1 MARNVGGRNLR
12 RRSSLIINDEVLVD
26 LGPDIVTASWAYNVS
41 LEKIHLCLQ
50 THSHEDH
57 FDPELIMSRHT
68 EYGTQTNVSLVLV
81 GSKKTVK
88 KLDLLAQKRCQ
99 YGSLYDK
106 KVQQAFHLEL
116 QEVTPFERYTLG
128 KYHIVGYPA
137 NHDTEYDALLYSI
150 ACEERAI
157 LYGTDTSIIFDAVW
171 DDLIAR
177 KMCYDLVILDH
188 TYGIGYDSSDHLAA
202 NDFISHV
209 DLINT
214 KQLLKEG
221 GHIYATHL
229 SHEGIREHSELQ
241 QYALSHGY
249 NIAYDGLTITLQ

>member
-1 MARNVGGRNLR
+1 MARHAGGRNLR

-26 LGPDIVTASWAYNVS
+26 LGPDIVTASYAYNIS
-41 LEKIHLCLQ
+41 LANIHLCLQ
-50 THSHEDH
+50 THSHGDH
-57 FDPELIMSRHT
+57 FDPELLMSRHT
-68 EYGTQTNVSLVLV
+68 EYGTQTNNSLVLA
-81 GSKKTVK
+81 GSKKTVRM
-88 KLDLLAQKRCQ
+88 LDLLVQERCQ
-99 YGSLYDK
+99 YGSIYDK
-106 KVQQAFHLEL
+106 HVQQAFHLEL
-116 QEVTPFERYTLG
+116 LEVTPFKGYTLG
-128 KYHIVGYPA
+128 RYHIIGYPS
-137 NHDTEYDALLYSI
+137 NHDIAHDALLYSI

-177 KMCYDLVILDH
+177 KMCYDLIVLDH

-214 KQLLKEG
+214 EHLLKEG

-229 SHEGIREHSELQ
+229 SHEGIREHSEFQ
-241 QYALSHGY
+241 QYAQSHGY
-249 NIAYDGLTITLQ
+249 NIAYDGLTILLQ